1 MLLVIHLPRNLF
13 LYLQGRRCSAG
24 FLTDMSHSI
33 AKFSFIFWATYVI
46 WPAIHLWIGRK
57 DHWLGKVAK
66 REQGGKSTFA
76 IAGGIFAGMFIR
88 YLLSENL
95 PAGIGSVEIGWRGM
109 TLAIFGLVFYLW
121 AIRAL
126 GDPFTTIA
134 IAQYEHETAAGG
146 FVIPLTRSVPT
157 MSARARIGL

>member
-1 MLLVIHLPRNLF
+1 MLLVIHLLRNLF
-13 LYLQGRRCSAG
+13 LYLQGRQCSAG

-76 IAGGIFAGMFIR
+76 IAGGIFAGVLGG
-88 YLLSENL
+88 YLSSKNL
-95 PAGIGSVEIGWRGM
+95 HSEIG
-109 TLAIFGLVFYLW
+109 F
-121 AIRAL
+121 
-126 GDPFTTIA
+126 
-134 IAQYEHETAAGG
+134 EE
-146 FVIPLTRSVPT
+146 IP
-157 MSARARIGL
+157 